1 MAAKIIDGKALA
13 TKVRKE
19 VSKAV
24 LALNKKNITPGL
36 ATIIVGNNPASSI
49 YVKNKGKSAKEVGI
63 KSLQYTLPESVSED
77 ELLKLINGLN
87 LNKDVDGILVQLP
100 LPKKINSEIILNA
113 IDPSKDIDGFHIVNA
128 ANIYL
133 NREGVIPCT
142 PLGCLIMLRSI
153 GQSLKG
159 MHAVIIGRSN
169 IVGKPMAQLL
179 LNEDCT
185 VTTVHSKS
193 KNIEKIVKEADIII
207 AAVGIPNLV
216 NENWVKK
223 ESIIIDVGI
232 NRINLENKT
241 KLVGDVNF
249 NAVQS
254 FASYITPVPG
264 GVGPMTIACLLMN
277 TVFQCSRKN
286 KISLPSN
293 LTNLF
298 KL

>member
-1 MAAKIIDGKALA
+1 MTAKIIDGKALA
-13 TKVRKE
+13 TKVRNE

-24 LALNKKNITPGL
+24 LELNKEGITPGL
-36 ATIIVGNNPASSI
+36 ATVIVGNDPASTV
-49 YVKNKGKSAKEVGI
+49 YVKNKGKFAKEVGI
-63 KSLQYTLPESVSED
+63 KSLQYSLSESVSQED
-77 ELLKLINGLN
+77 LLKLINDLN
-87 LNKDVDGILVQLP
+87 LNNDVDGILVQLP
-100 LPKKINSEIILNA
+100 LPKQIKSEIILDA
-113 IDPSKDIDGFHIVNA
+113 IDPSKDVDGFNIVNA

-153 GQSLKG
+153 NQSLKG
-159 MHAVIIGRSN
+159 MNAVIIGRSN

-193 KNIEKIVKEADIII
+193 NNIEKIVKEADIII

-223 ESIIIDVGI
+223 GAIVIDVGI
-232 NRINLENKT
+232 NRINYENKT
-241 KLVGDVNF
+241 KLVGDVDF
-249 NAVQS
+249 NAVQPL
-254 FASYITPVPG
+254 ASYITPVPG

-293 LTNLF
+293 LINF
-298 KL
+298 F

>member
-1 MAAKIIDGKALA
+1 MTAEIIDGKALA
-13 TKVRKE
+13 TKVRNE

-24 LALNKKNITPGL
+24 LALNKKGITPGL
-36 ATIIVGNNPASSI
+36 ATIIVGTDAASSL

-63 KSLQYTLPESVSED
+63 KSLQYSLAESVSEN
-77 ELLKLINGLN
+77 EILKLINELN

-100 LPKKINSEIILNA
+100 LPKQINSEVILDSIKPSKDVDGFNILNA
-113 IDPSKDIDGFHIVNA
+113 G
-128 ANIYL
+128 NIYL

-153 GQSLKG
+153 QKSLKG
-159 MHAVIIGRSN
+159 MNAVIIGRSN

-193 KNIEKIVKEADIII
+193 NNIQRIVKEADIII

-216 NENWVKK
+216 KASWVKK
-223 ESIIIDVGI
+223 GAIVIDVGI
-232 NRINLENKT
+232 NRINYKNKT
-241 KLVGDVNF
+241 KLVGDVDF
-249 NAVQS
+249 KEVQAL
-254 FASYITPVPG
+254 ASYITPVPG

-286 KISLPSN
+286 NLSLPEN
-293 LTNLF
+293 LKNLY
-298 KL
+298 

>member
-1 MAAKIIDGKALA
+1 MTAKIIDGKALA
-13 TKVRKE
+13 TKVRNE

-24 LALNKKNITPGL
+24 LELNKEGITPGL
-36 ATIIVGNNPASSI
+36 ATVIVGNDPASTV
-49 YVKNKGKSAKEVGI
+49 YVKNKGKFAKEVGI
-63 KSLQYTLPESVSED
+63 KSLQYSLSESVSQED
-77 ELLKLINGLN
+77 LLKLINDLN
-87 LNKDVDGILVQLP
+87 LNNDVDGILVQLP
-100 LPKKINSEIILNA
+100 LPKQIKSEIILDA
-113 IDPSKDIDGFHIVNA
+113 IDPSKDVDGFNIVNA

-153 GQSLKG
+153 NQSLKG
-159 MHAVIIGRSN
+159 MNAVIIGRSN

-193 KNIEKIVKEADIII
+193 NNIEKIVKEADIII

-216 NENWVKK
+216 NQNWVKK
-223 ESIIIDVGI
+223 GAIVIDVGI
-232 NRINLENKT
+232 NRINYENKT
-241 KLVGDVNF
+241 KLVGDVDF
-249 NAVQS
+249 NAVQPL
-254 FASYITPVPG
+254 ASYITPVPG

-293 LTNLF
+293 LINLF
-298 KL
+298 

>member
-24 LALNKKNITPGL
+24 LALNKKNIIPGL

-87 LNKDVDGILVQLP
+87 LNKDIDGILVQLP
-100 LPKKINSEIILNA
+100 LPKKINTEIILNA
-113 IDPSKDIDGFHIVNA
+113 INPSKDVDGFHIVNA

-142 PLGCLIMLRSI
+142 PLGCLIILRSI

>member
-1 MAAKIIDGKALA
+1 MTAKIIDGKALA
-13 TKVRKE
+13 TKVRNE
-19 VSKAV
+19 VGKAV
-24 LALNKKNITPGL
+24 LVLNQEGITPGL
-36 ATIIVGNNPASSI
+36 ATVIVGNDAASSI

-63 KSLQYTLPESVSED
+63 KSLQYSLPESVSQE
-77 ELLKLINGLN
+77 ELLKLINDLN
-87 LNKDVDGILVQLP
+87 LNNDVDGILVQLP
-100 LPKKINSEIILNA
+100 LPKQIDSEIILDA
-113 IDPSKDIDGFHIVNA
+113 IEPSKDVDGFNIVNA

-153 GQSLKG
+153 TQSLKG
-159 MHAVIIGRSN
+159 MNAVIIGRSN

-193 KNIEKIVKEADIII
+193 NNIEKIVKEADIII

-223 ESIIIDVGI
+223 GAIVIDVGI
-232 NRINLENKT
+232 NRINYENKT
-241 KLVGDVNF
+241 KLVGDVDF
-249 NAVQS
+249 NAVQPL
-254 FASYITPVPG
+254 ASYITPVPG

-286 KISLPSN
+286 KLSLPAN
-293 LTNLF
+293 LINLF
-298 KL
+298 

>member
-1 MAAKIIDGKALA
+1 MTAKIIDGKALA
-13 TKVRKE
+13 TKVRNE

-24 LALNKKNITPGL
+24 LELNKEGITPGL
-36 ATIIVGNNPASSI
+36 ATVIVGNDPASTV
-49 YVKNKGKSAKEVGI
+49 YVKNKGKFAKEVGI
-63 KSLQYTLPESVSED
+63 KSLQYSLSESVSQED
-77 ELLKLINGLN
+77 LLKLINDLN
-87 LNKDVDGILVQLP
+87 LNNDVDGILVQLP
-100 LPKKINSEIILNA
+100 LPKQIKSEIILDA
-113 IDPSKDIDGFHIVNA
+113 IDPSKDVDGFNIVNA

-153 GQSLKG
+153 KQSLKG
-159 MHAVIIGRSN
+159 MNAVIIGRSN

-193 KNIEKIVKEADIII
+193 NNIEKIVKEADIII

-223 ESIIIDVGI
+223 GAIVIDVGI
-232 NRINLENKT
+232 NRINYENKT
-241 KLVGDVNF
+241 KLVGDVDF
-249 NAVQS
+249 NAVQPL
-254 FASYITPVPG
+254 ASYITPVPG

-293 LTNLF
+293 LINLF
-298 KL
+298 

>member
-1 MAAKIIDGKALA
+1 MSAKIIDGKVLA
-13 TKVRKE
+13 TKVRNE

-24 LALNKKNITPGL
+24 LELTKKNITPGL
-36 ATIIVGNNPASSI
+36 ATVIVGNDAASSV
-49 YVKNKGKSAKEVGI
+49 YVKNKGKFAKEVGI
-63 KSLQYTLPESVSED
+63 KSFQYSLSEFVTEN
-77 ELLKLINGLN
+77 ELLKLINDLN
-87 LNKDVDGILVQLP
+87 LNKDIDGILVQLP

-113 IDPSKDIDGFHIVNA
+113 VEPSKDVDGFNILNA
-128 ANIYL
+128 GNIYL
-133 NREGVIPCT
+133 NRVGVIPCT

-153 GQSLKG
+153 TKSLKG

-193 KNIEKIVKEADIII
+193 NNIQKIVKEADIIV

-216 NENWVKK
+216 KESWVKK
-223 ESIIIDVGI
+223 GAIVIDVGI
-232 NRINLENKT
+232 NRIHYEDKV
-241 KLVGDVNF
+241 KLVGDVDF
-249 NAVQS
+249 KEVESLAS
-254 FASYITPVPG
+254 FITPVPG

-286 KISLPSN
+286 NLALPSN
-293 LTNLF
+293 LVDLF
-298 KL
+298 

>member
-1 MAAKIIDGKALA
+1 MTAKIIDGKALA
-13 TKVRKE
+13 TKVRNE

-24 LALNKKNITPGL
+24 LELNKEGITPGL
-36 ATIIVGNNPASSI
+36 ATVIVGNDPASTV
-49 YVKNKGKSAKEVGI
+49 YVKNKGKFAKEVGI
-63 KSLQYTLPESVSED
+63 KSFQYSLSESVSQED
-77 ELLKLINGLN
+77 LLKLINDLN
-87 LNKDVDGILVQLP
+87 LNNDVDGILVQLP
-100 LPKKINSEIILNA
+100 LPKQIKSEIILDA
-113 IDPSKDIDGFHIVNA
+113 IDPSKDVDGFNIVNA

-153 GQSLKG
+153 NQSLKG
-159 MHAVIIGRSN
+159 MNAVIIGRSN

-185 VTTVHSKS
+185 VTTAHSKS
-193 KNIEKIVKEADIII
+193 NNIEKIVKEADIII

-223 ESIIIDVGI
+223 GAIVIDVGI
-232 NRINLENKT
+232 NRINYENKT
-241 KLVGDVNF
+241 KLVGDVDF
-249 NAVQS
+249 NAVQPL
-254 FASYITPVPG
+254 ASYITPVPG

-293 LTNLF
+293 LINLF
-298 KL
+298 

>member
-1 MAAKIIDGKALA
+1 MTAKIIDGKALA
-13 TKVRKE
+13 TKVRNE

-24 LALNKKNITPGL
+24 LELNKEGITPGL
-36 ATIIVGNNPASSI
+36 ATVIVGNDPASTV
-49 YVKNKGKSAKEVGI
+49 YVKNKGKFAKEVGI
-63 KSLQYTLPESVSED
+63 KSLQYSLSESVSQED
-77 ELLKLINGLN
+77 LLKLIHDLN
-87 LNKDVDGILVQLP
+87 LNNDVDGILVQLP
-100 LPKKINSEIILNA
+100 LPKQIKSEIILDA
-113 IDPSKDIDGFHIVNA
+113 IDPSKDVDGFNIVNA

-153 GQSLKG
+153 NQSLKG
-159 MHAVIIGRSN
+159 MNAVIIGRSN

-193 KNIEKIVKEADIII
+193 NNIEKIVKEADIII

-223 ESIIIDVGI
+223 GAIVIDVGI
-232 NRINLENKT
+232 NRINYENKT
-241 KLVGDVNF
+241 KLVGDVDF
-249 NAVQS
+249 NAVQPL
-254 FASYITPVPG
+254 ASYITPVPG

-293 LTNLF
+293 LINLF
-298 KL
+298 

>member
-1 MAAKIIDGKALA
+1 MSAKIIDGKVLA
-13 TKVRKE
+13 TKVRNE

-24 LALNKKNITPGL
+24 LELTKKNITPGL
-36 ATIIVGNNPASSI
+36 ATVIVGNDVASSV

-63 KSLQYTLPESVSED
+63 KSFQYSLSEFVTEN
-77 ELLKLINGLN
+77 ELLKLINDLN
-87 LNKDVDGILVQLP
+87 LNKDIDGILVQLP

-113 IDPSKDIDGFHIVNA
+113 VEPSKDVDGFNILNA
-128 ANIYL
+128 GNIYL
-133 NREGVIPCT
+133 NRVGVIPCT

-153 GQSLKG
+153 TKSLKG

-193 KNIEKIVKEADIII
+193 NNIQKIVKEADIIV

-216 NENWVKK
+216 KESWVKK
-223 ESIIIDVGI
+223 GAIVIDVGI
-232 NRINLENKT
+232 NRIHYEDKV
-241 KLVGDVNF
+241 KLVGDVDF
-249 NAVQS
+249 KEVESLAS
-254 FASYITPVPG
+254 FITPVPG

-286 KISLPSN
+286 NLALPSN
-293 LTNLF
+293 LVDLF
-298 KL
+298 

>member
-1 MAAKIIDGKALA
+1 MSAKIIDGKVLA
-13 TKVRKE
+13 TKVRNE

-24 LALNKKNITPGL
+24 LELTKKNITPGL
-36 ATIIVGNNPASSI
+36 ATVIVGNDAASSV
-49 YVKNKGKSAKEVGI
+49 YVKYKGKFAKEVGI
-63 KSLQYTLPESVSED
+63 KSFQYSLSEFVTEN
-77 ELLKLINGLN
+77 ELLKLINDLN
-87 LNKDVDGILVQLP
+87 LNKDIDGILVQLP

-113 IDPSKDIDGFHIVNA
+113 VEPSKDVDGFNILNA
-128 ANIYL
+128 GNIYL
-133 NREGVIPCT
+133 NRVGVIPCT

-153 GQSLKG
+153 TKSLKG

-193 KNIEKIVKEADIII
+193 NNIQKIVKEADIIV

-216 NENWVKK
+216 KESWVKK
-223 ESIIIDVGI
+223 GAIVIDVGI
-232 NRINLENKT
+232 NRIHYEDKV
-241 KLVGDVNF
+241 KLVGDVDF
-249 NAVQS
+249 KEVESLAS
-254 FASYITPVPG
+254 FITPVPG

-286 KISLPSN
+286 NLALPSN
-293 LTNLF
+293 LVDLF
-298 KL
+298 

>member
-1 MAAKIIDGKALA
+1 MSAKIIDGNVLA
-13 TKVRKE
+13 TKVRNE

-24 LALNKKNITPGL
+24 LELTKKNITPGL
-36 ATIIVGNNPASSI
+36 ATVIVGNDAASSV

-63 KSLQYTLPESVSED
+63 KSFQYSLSEFVTEN
-77 ELLKLINGLN
+77 ELLKLINDLN
-87 LNKDVDGILVQLP
+87 LNKDIDGILVQLP
-100 LPKKINSEIILNA
+100 LPKQINSEIILNA
-113 IDPSKDIDGFHIVNA
+113 VEPSKDVDGFNILNA
-128 ANIYL
+128 GNIYL
-133 NREGVIPCT
+133 NRVGVIPCT

-153 GQSLKG
+153 TKSLKG

-193 KNIEKIVKEADIII
+193 NNIQKIVKEADIIV

-216 NENWVKK
+216 KESWVKK
-223 ESIIIDVGI
+223 GAIVIDVGI
-232 NRINLENKT
+232 NRVNYEDKV
-241 KLVGDVNF
+241 KLVGDVDF
-249 NAVQS
+249 KEVESLAS
-254 FASYITPVPG
+254 FITPVPG

-286 KISLPSN
+286 NLALPSN
-293 LTNLF
+293 LVDLF
-298 KL
+298 

>member
-1 MAAKIIDGKALA
+1 MSAKIIDGKVLA
-13 TKVRKE
+13 TKVRNE

-24 LALNKKNITPGL
+24 LELTKKNITPGL
-36 ATIIVGNNPASSI
+36 ATVIVGNDVASSV

-63 KSLQYTLPESVSED
+63 KSFQYSLSEFVTEN
-77 ELLKLINGLN
+77 ELLKLINDLN
-87 LNKDVDGILVQLP
+87 LNKDIDGILVQLP
-100 LPKKINSEIILNA
+100 LPKQINSEIILNA
-113 IDPSKDIDGFHIVNA
+113 VEPSKDVDGFNILNA
-128 ANIYL
+128 GNIYL
-133 NREGVIPCT
+133 NRVGVIPCT

-153 GQSLKG
+153 TKSLKG

-193 KNIEKIVKEADIII
+193 NNIQKIVKEADIIV

-216 NENWVKK
+216 KESWVKK
-223 ESIIIDVGI
+223 DAIVIDVGI
-232 NRINLENKT
+232 NRIHYEDKV
-241 KLVGDVNF
+241 KLVGDVDF
-249 NAVQS
+249 KEVESLAS
-254 FASYITPVPG
+254 FITPVPG

-286 KISLPSN
+286 NLALPSN
-293 LTNLF
+293 LVDLF
-298 KL
+298 

>member
-1 MAAKIIDGKALA
+1 MTAKIIDGKALA
-13 TKVRKE
+13 TKVRNE

-24 LALNKKNITPGL
+24 LELNKEGITPGL
-36 ATIIVGNNPASSI
+36 ATVIVGNDPASTV
-49 YVKNKGKSAKEVGI
+49 YVKNKGKFAKEVGI
-63 KSLQYTLPESVSED
+63 KSFQYSLSESVSQED
-77 ELLKLINGLN
+77 LLKLINDLN
-87 LNKDVDGILVQLP
+87 LNNDVDGILVQLP
-100 LPKKINSEIILNA
+100 LPKQIKSEIILDA
-113 IDPSKDIDGFHIVNA
+113 IDPSKDVDGFNIVNA

-153 GQSLKG
+153 NQSLKG
-159 MHAVIIGRSN
+159 MNAVIIGRSN

-193 KNIEKIVKEADIII
+193 NNIEKIVKEADIII

-223 ESIIIDVGI
+223 GAIVIDVGI
-232 NRINLENKT
+232 NRINYENKT
-241 KLVGDVNF
+241 KLVGDVDF
-249 NAVQS
+249 NAVQPL
-254 FASYITPVPG
+254 ASYITPVPG

-293 LTNLF
+293 LINLF
-298 KL
+298 

>member
-1 MAAKIIDGKALA
+1 MTAKIIDGKALA
-13 TKVRKE
+13 TKVRNE

-24 LALNKKNITPGL
+24 LELNKESITPGL
-36 ATIIVGNNPASSI
+36 ATVIVGNDPASTV
-49 YVKNKGKSAKEVGI
+49 YVKNKGKFAKEVGI
-63 KSLQYTLPESVSED
+63 KSLQYSLSESVSQED
-77 ELLKLINGLN
+77 LLKLIHDLN
-87 LNKDVDGILVQLP
+87 LNNDVDGILVQLP
-100 LPKKINSEIILNA
+100 LPKQIKSEIILDA
-113 IDPSKDIDGFHIVNA
+113 IDPSKDVDGFNIVNA

-153 GQSLKG
+153 NQSLKG
-159 MHAVIIGRSN
+159 MNAVIIGRSN

-193 KNIEKIVKEADIII
+193 NNIEKIVKEADIII

-223 ESIIIDVGI
+223 GAIVIDVGI
-232 NRINLENKT
+232 NRINYENKT
-241 KLVGDVNF
+241 KLVGDVDF
-249 NAVQS
+249 NAVQPL
-254 FASYITPVPG
+254 ASYITPVPG

-293 LTNLF
+293 LINLF
-298 KL
+298 

>member
-1 MAAKIIDGKALA
+1 MTAEIIDGKALA
-13 TKVRKE
+13 TKVRNE

-24 LALNKKNITPGL
+24 LALNKKGITPGL
-36 ATIIVGNNPASSI
+36 ATVIVGNDAASSL

-63 KSLQYTLPESVSED
+63 KSLQYSLAESVSEN
-77 ELLKLINGLN
+77 EILKLINELN

-100 LPKKINSEIILNA
+100 LPKQINSEVILDSIKPSKDVDGFNILNA
-113 IDPSKDIDGFHIVNA
+113 G
-128 ANIYL
+128 NIYL

-153 GQSLKG
+153 QQSLKG
-159 MHAVIIGRSN
+159 MNAVIIGRSN

-193 KNIEKIVKEADIII
+193 NNIQRIVKEADIII

-216 NENWVKK
+216 KESWVKK
-223 ESIIIDVGI
+223 GAIVIDVGI
-232 NRINLENKT
+232 NRINYENKT
-241 KLVGDVNF
+241 KLVGDVDF
-249 NAVQS
+249 KEVQAL
-254 FASYITPVPG
+254 ASYITPVPG

-277 TVFQCSRKN
+277 TVFQCSRN
-286 KISLPSN
+286 NNLSLPEN
-293 LTNLF
+293 LKNLY
-298 KL
+298 

>member
-1 MAAKIIDGKALA
+1 MSAKIIDGKVLA
-13 TKVRKE
+13 TKVRNE

-24 LALNKKNITPGL
+24 LELTKKNITPGL
-36 ATIIVGNNPASSI
+36 ATVIVGNDVASSV

-63 KSLQYTLPESVSED
+63 KSFQYSLSEFVTEN
-77 ELLKLINGLN
+77 ELLKLINDLN
-87 LNKDVDGILVQLP
+87 LNKDIDGILVQLP
-100 LPKKINSEIILNA
+100 LPKQINSEIILNA
-113 IDPSKDIDGFHIVNA
+113 VEPSKDVDGFNILNA
-128 ANIYL
+128 GNIYL
-133 NREGVIPCT
+133 NRVGVIPCT

-153 GQSLKG
+153 TKSLKG

-193 KNIEKIVKEADIII
+193 NNIQKIVKEADIIV

-216 NENWVKK
+216 KESWVKK
-223 ESIIIDVGI
+223 GAIVIDVGI
-232 NRINLENKT
+232 NRIHYEDKV
-241 KLVGDVNF
+241 KLVGDVDF
-249 NAVQS
+249 KEVESLAS
-254 FASYITPVPG
+254 FITPVPG

-286 KISLPSN
+286 NLALPSN
-293 LTNLF
+293 LVDLF
-298 KL
+298 

>member
-1 MAAKIIDGKALA
+1 MTAKIIDGKALA
-13 TKVRKE
+13 TKVRNE
-19 VSKAV
+19 VGKAV
-24 LALNKKNITPGL
+24 LVLNKEGITPGV
-36 ATIIVGNNPASSI
+36 ATVIVGNDAASFI

-63 KSLQYTLPESVSED
+63 KSLQYSLPESVSQE
-77 ELLKLINGLN
+77 ELLNVINDLN
-87 LNKDVDGILVQLP
+87 LNNDIDGILVQLP
-100 LPKKINSEIILNA
+100 LPKQIDSEIILDA
-113 IDPSKDIDGFHIVNA
+113 IEPSKDVDGFNIVNA

-153 GQSLKG
+153 TESLKG
-159 MHAVIIGRSN
+159 MNAVIIGRSN

-193 KNIEKIVKEADIII
+193 NNIEKIVKEADIII

-223 ESIIIDVGI
+223 GAIVIDVGI
-232 NRINLENKT
+232 NRINYENKT
-241 KLVGDVNF
+241 KLVGDVDF
-249 NAVQS
+249 NAVQPL
-254 FASYITPVPG
+254 ASYITPVPG

-286 KISLPSN
+286 KLSLPSN
-293 LTNLF
+293 LINLF
-298 KL
+298 

>member
-1 MAAKIIDGKALA
+1 MSAKIIDGNVLA
-13 TKVRKE
+13 TKVRNE

-24 LALNKKNITPGL
+24 LELTKKNITPGL
-36 ATIIVGNNPASSI
+36 ATVIVGNDVASSV

-63 KSLQYTLPESVSED
+63 KSFQYSLSEFVTEN
-77 ELLKLINGLN
+77 ELLKLIKDLN
-87 LNKDVDGILVQLP
+87 LNKDIDGILVQLP
-100 LPKKINSEIILNA
+100 LPKQINSEIILNA
-113 IDPSKDIDGFHIVNA
+113 VEPSKDVDGFNILNA
-128 ANIYL
+128 GNIYL
-133 NREGVIPCT
+133 NRVGVIPCT

-153 GQSLKG
+153 TKSLKG

-193 KNIEKIVKEADIII
+193 NNIEKIVKEADIIV

-216 NENWVKK
+216 KESWVKK
-223 ESIIIDVGI
+223 GAIVIDVGI
-232 NRINLENKT
+232 NRIHYEDKV
-241 KLVGDVNF
+241 KLVGDVDF
-249 NAVQS
+249 KEVESLAS
-254 FASYITPVPG
+254 FITPVPG

-286 KISLPSN
+286 NLALPSN
-293 LTNLF
+293 LVDLF
-298 KL
+298 

>member
-1 MAAKIIDGKALA
+1 MTAEIIDGKALA
-13 TKVRKE
+13 TKVRNE

-24 LALNKKNITPGL
+24 LALNKKGITPGL
-36 ATIIVGNNPASSI
+36 ATIIVGTDAASSI

-63 KSLQYTLPESVSED
+63 KSLQYSLAESVSEN
-77 ELLKLINGLN
+77 EVLKLINELN

-100 LPKKINSEIILNA
+100 LPKQINSKIILDSIKPSKDVDGFNILNA
-113 IDPSKDIDGFHIVNA
+113 G
-128 ANIYL
+128 NIYL

-153 GQSLKG
+153 QKSLKG
-159 MHAVIIGRSN
+159 MNAVIIGRSN

-193 KNIEKIVKEADIII
+193 NNIQKIVKEADIII

-216 NENWVKK
+216 KASWVKK
-223 ESIIIDVGI
+223 GAIVIDVGI
-232 NRINLENKT
+232 NRINYKNKT
-241 KLVGDVNF
+241 KLVGDVDF
-249 NAVQS
+249 KEVQAL
-254 FASYITPVPG
+254 ASYITPVPG

-286 KISLPSN
+286 NLSLPEN
-293 LTNLF
+293 LKNLY
-298 KL
+298 

>member
-1 MAAKIIDGKALA
+1 MSAKIIDGKVLA
-13 TKVRKE
+13 TKVRNE

-24 LALNKKNITPGL
+24 LELTKKNITPGL
-36 ATIIVGNNPASSI
+36 ATVIVGNDAASSV

-63 KSLQYTLPESVSED
+63 KSFQYSLSEFVTEN
-77 ELLKLINGLN
+77 ELLKLINDLN
-87 LNKDVDGILVQLP
+87 LNKDIDGILVQLP

-113 IDPSKDIDGFHIVNA
+113 VEPSKDVDGFNILNA
-128 ANIYL
+128 GNIYL
-133 NREGVIPCT
+133 NRVGVIPCT
-142 PLGCLIMLRSI
+142 PLGCLIILRSI
-153 GQSLKG
+153 TKSLKG

-193 KNIEKIVKEADIII
+193 NNIQKIVKEADIIV

-216 NENWVKK
+216 KESWVKK
-223 ESIIIDVGI
+223 GAIVIDVGI
-232 NRINLENKT
+232 NRIHYEDKV
-241 KLVGDVNF
+241 KLVGDVDF
-249 NAVQS
+249 KEVESLAS
-254 FASYITPVPG
+254 FITPVPG

-286 KISLPSN
+286 NLALPSN
-293 LTNLF
+293 LVDLF
-298 KL
+298 

>member
-1 MAAKIIDGKALA
+1 
-13 TKVRKE
+13 
-19 VSKAV
+19 
-24 LALNKKNITPGL
+24 
-36 ATIIVGNNPASSI
+36 
-49 YVKNKGKSAKEVGI
+49 
-63 KSLQYTLPESVSED
+63 
-77 ELLKLINGLN
+77 
-87 LNKDVDGILVQLP
+87 
-100 LPKKINSEIILNA
+100 
-113 IDPSKDIDGFHIVNA
+113 
-128 ANIYL
+128 
-133 NREGVIPCT
+133 
-142 PLGCLIMLRSI
+142 MLRSI

-193 KNIEKIVKEADIII
+193 KNIEKIVKQADIIV

-223 ESIIIDVGI
+223 GAIILDVGI
-232 NRINLENKT
+232 NRINYENKT
-241 KLVGDVNF
+241 KLLGDVDF

-264 GVGPMTIACLLMN
+264 GVGPMTIARLLMN

-286 KISLPSN
+286 NLSLPSN

-298 KL
+298 

>member
-1 MAAKIIDGKALA
+1 MTAKIIDGKALA
-13 TKVRKE
+13 TKVRNE

-24 LALNKKNITPGL
+24 LELNKEGITPGL
-36 ATIIVGNNPASSI
+36 ATVIVGNDPASTV
-49 YVKNKGKSAKEVGI
+49 YVKNKGKFAKEVGI
-63 KSLQYTLPESVSED
+63 KSSQYSLSESVSQED
-77 ELLKLINGLN
+77 LLKLINDLN
-87 LNKDVDGILVQLP
+87 LNNDVDGILVQLP
-100 LPKKINSEIILNA
+100 LPKQIKSEIILDA
-113 IDPSKDIDGFHIVNA
+113 IDPSKDVDGFNIVNA

-153 GQSLKG
+153 NQSLKG
-159 MHAVIIGRSN
+159 MNAVIIGRSN

-193 KNIEKIVKEADIII
+193 NNIEKIVKEADIII

-223 ESIIIDVGI
+223 GAIVIDVGI
-232 NRINLENKT
+232 NRINYENKT
-241 KLVGDVNF
+241 KLVGDVDF
-249 NAVQS
+249 NAVQPL
-254 FASYITPVPG
+254 ASYITPVPG

-293 LTNLF
+293 LINLF
-298 KL
+298 

>member
-1 MAAKIIDGKALA
+1 MTAKIIDGKALA
-13 TKVRKE
+13 TKVRNE

-24 LALNKKNITPGL
+24 LELNKESITPGL
-36 ATIIVGNNPASSI
+36 ATVIVGNDPASTV
-49 YVKNKGKSAKEVGI
+49 YVKNKGKFAKEVGI
-63 KSLQYTLPESVSED
+63 KSLQYSLSESVSQED
-77 ELLKLINGLN
+77 LLKLINDLN
-87 LNKDVDGILVQLP
+87 LNNDVDGILVQLP
-100 LPKKINSEIILNA
+100 LPKQIKSEIILDA
-113 IDPSKDIDGFHIVNA
+113 IDPSKDVDGFNIVNA

-153 GQSLKG
+153 NQSLKG
-159 MHAVIIGRSN
+159 MNAVIIGRSN

-193 KNIEKIVKEADIII
+193 NNIEKIVKEADIII

-223 ESIIIDVGI
+223 GAIVIDVGI
-232 NRINLENKT
+232 NRINYENKT
-241 KLVGDVNF
+241 KLVGDVDF
-249 NAVQS
+249 NAVQPL
-254 FASYITPVPG
+254 ASYITPVPG

-293 LTNLF
+293 LINLF
-298 KL
+298 